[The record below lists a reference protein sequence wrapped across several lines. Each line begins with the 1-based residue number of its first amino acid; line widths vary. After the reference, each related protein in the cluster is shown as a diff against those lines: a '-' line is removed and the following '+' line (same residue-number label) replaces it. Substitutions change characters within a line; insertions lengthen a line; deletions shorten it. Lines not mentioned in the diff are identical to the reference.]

1 MRSGARVT
9 IGDTTVLKT
18 FDCVEAARSKYEAI
32 HQLGLVHG
40 FHAPAVLACDQ
51 ATGAL
56 TLEKVEGITSLRQH
70 YIGYLRDPSAGDGFL
85 SMVRTAGEALAHIHH
100 GLEADSAADWTASP
114 EFEAA
119 FARYGLAPGA
129 LMSGPTRLLHC
140 DYGYSNLFVQD
151 LGSGQSRLVVLDPS
165 PDGSTSMRHWL
176 RGPVHLDIGRMLGCL
191 EGAAVPLMLTS
202 RLAPR
207 AVWRAQDAFLGGYEA
222 IAGTR
227 PDPYVALGWGYAL
240 FATQASQRSRVRG
253 YFRRNLRYNSW
264 PRKNF
269 PVARKADQIGHHE

>member
-1 MRSGARVT
+1 
-9 IGDTTVLKT
+9 
-18 FDCVEAARSKYEAI
+18 
-32 HQLGLVHG
+32 
-40 FHAPAVLACDQ
+40 
-51 ATGAL
+51 
-56 TLEKVEGITSLRQH
+56 
-70 YIGYLRDPSAGDGFL
+70 
-85 SMVRTAGEALAHIHH
+85 
-100 GLEADSAADWTASP
+100 
-114 EFEAA
+114 
-119 FARYGLAPGA
+119 
-129 LMSGPTRLLHC
+129 
-140 DYGYSNLFVQD
+140 
-151 LGSGQSRLVVLDPS
+151 
-165 PDGSTSMRHWL
+165 
-176 RGPVHLDIGRMLGCL
+176 MLGCL